1 MPRLRRSDCTDP
13 GIHRRRRGRGFEYL
27 DEAGDRITDRE
38 TRERLGELTIPP
50 AWEDVW
56 ICSDPLGHLQ
66 ATGIDSAGRKQY
78 LYHERWRRRRD
89 QEKFDRMIDFGRAL
103 PRLRRRVAAD
113 LDEDGAGRD
122 RVLAAAIRLLDRG
135 FFRIGGEDYAA
146 ENETFGLATM
156 QRRHLRIEGDEILF
170 DYEAKG
176 GQRLVQAI
184 SDPDLVPVLRRLKRR
199 RSGGQ
204 DLLAHRNG
212 GAWVDLRSEDIN
224 EYLKEAARG
233 DFSAKDFRTWNAT
246 VLAAVALGAMGPAPD
261 SKTGRRR
268 RINDAVAGVAALL
281 GNTPAVCRRSY
292 IDPRVLERYG
302 EGVTIER
309 ALRRVRTPDD
319 VYDPRVQRSLERA
332 VLRLIAA

>member
-1 MPRLRRSDCTDP
+1 MPRLRRSDCTGP
-13 GIHRRRRGRGFEYL
+13 GIRRRRRGRGFEYL
-27 DEAGDRITDRE
+27 DEAGDRITDGE
-38 TRERLGELTIPP
+38 TRERLGELKIPP

-113 LDEDGAGRD
+113 LDEDGAGREP
-122 RVLAAAIRLLDRG
+122 VLAAAIRLLDRG
-135 FFRIGGEDYAA
+135 FFRIGGEGYAA

-156 QRRHLRIEGDEILF
+156 QRRHLRIDGEEIVF

-176 GQRLVQAI
+176 GQRRVQAI
-184 SDPDLVPVLRRLKRR
+184 SDPELVPILRRLKRR
-199 RSGGQ
+199 RTGGE

-212 GAWVDLRSEDIN
+212 RAWVDVRSEDIN
-224 EYLKEAARG
+224 EYLKEAAQG

-246 VLAAVALGAMGPAPD
+246 VLAAVALGAMGPPPD

-281 GNTPAVCRRSY
+281 GNTPTVCRRSY
-292 IDPRVLERYG
+292 IDPRVLERYR
-302 EGVTIER
+302 EGVTIKR